1 MPERR
6 IAIKSRYR
14 EAYRLAQV
22 ARRVAGW
29 IRSGAEVLGVC
40 VLVFAA
46 LVAMTTQGRYA
57 IGIAVLGAT
66 ACVALAVAGLVL
78 DLLAHLLRAQLDTAI
93 NTSPFI
99 SAEDMIDVL
108 SHT

>member
-1 MPERR
+1 M
-6 IAIKSRYR
+6 
-14 EAYRLAQV
+14 
-22 ARRVAGW
+22 
-29 IRSGAEVLGVC
+29 LGVC

-66 ACVALAVAGLVL
+66 ACVALAVVGLVL
-78 DLLAHLLRAQLDTAI
+78 DLLAHLDTAI